1 MPEWGI
7 VGTYIIV
14 TCECGKVLS
23 FDKQDLDNF
32 INRTCRHCGR
42 LISAGIDITISPP
55 RKNDGITQHEYDL
68 RKANPYDLNDVA
80 KLMRK
85 EK

>member
-23 FDKQDLDNF
+23 FDKQDLDDY
-32 INRTCRHCGR
+32 INLTCHNCGR
-42 LISAGIDITISPP
+42 MISAGIDISISPEESNP
-55 RKNDGITQHEYDL
+55 VMRYRMIGGEYHNQGGTIPSIESED
-68 RKANPYDLNDVA
+68 
-80 KLMRK
+80 
-85 EK
+85 E